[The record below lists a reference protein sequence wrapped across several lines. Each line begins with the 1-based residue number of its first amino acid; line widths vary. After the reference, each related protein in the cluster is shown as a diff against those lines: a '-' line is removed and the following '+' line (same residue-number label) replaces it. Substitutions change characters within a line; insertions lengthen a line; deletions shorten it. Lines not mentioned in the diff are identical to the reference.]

1 MEPNGRQMNP
11 GLEVRKSQIHGQGI
25 FATEALPKGTVVER
39 LAGRPQHYS
48 RIPASLLLR
57 RSFEVSKDNYVVAK
71 KGSVGWLL
79 NHSDRPN
86 CTYDIPTREIS
97 TTRRI
102 SKDEELTLDYHETTT
117 WPGYAALW
125 KGSKPP

>member
-1 MEPNGRQMNP
+1 MRP
-11 GLEVRKSQIHGQGI
+11 GLEIKKSKIHGQGI
-25 FATEALPKGTVVER
+25 FAMEVLPKGTVVEL

-48 RIPASLLLR
+48 SISTALLLR
-57 RSFEVSKDNYVVAK
+57 RSFEVSKDTYVVAK
-71 KGSVGWLL
+71 KESVGWLL

-86 CTYDIPTREIS
+86 CSYNIGTRKIT

-102 SKDEELTLDYHETTT
+102 RKGEELTLDYHETTT

-125 KGSKPP
+125 KGGKPP